1 MPFSFTRRLGVG
13 VVTVVCAAF
22 AQTAAAE
29 FEPPIAIRAGKVV
42 RAPGETIENGVIIIR
57 DGRIDDVGA
66 DVNIPANA
74 DVFDLPESTV
84 YAGFIDALTHEGVDA
99 KKPSESEL
107 RALRDEYPDTKET
120 IQPGIPEGY
129 RRAIRARW
137 RVAEMYAP
145 SDKQI
150 EAHHK
155 VGLTAALV
163 SPESTIMAGNSAV
176 YLLNNEPLRRRLL
189 LQDFALHA
197 DLARG
202 TRNTNSPNDMRYPAT
217 QAGAIA
223 LFRQTMHDAR
233 WQRDLEAW
241 HARNALGDAPPFDR
255 DLAALGPVL
264 DRKRPV
270 AFFANGENEILR
282 ALDLAAQT
290 QVEPMVVGGHE
301 AWKVADRLKREGVPL
316 ILSLKFG
323 DKPEKPKSPIMD
335 EEPQELPAWS
345 SRAPT
350 FDNGWHD
357 RAFEPERV
365 YDERLRL
372 WHEKVDNA
380 MRLHEAGIRFA
391 LSTYDL
397 ESPKEL
403 RKNLALAV
411 ERGLPEE
418 AALAALTTDAARML
432 GLENMLGR
440 IDDGRPA
447 NLTIIDGPLADKKKT
462 KVRWVFVNGKPFQVD
477 KPKPKVSKAASDDDG
492 DEPKPTDR
500 DPETWEEVVG
510 DKDIDLNVMSLD
522 DETAPEDEGHD
533 APEEEEDAERGSDDE
548 DADEKDEK
556 KKEPQIVWPTFA
568 SEIKADRKPA
578 FQTGGDVL
586 LRNATLLTIEDGD
599 LEGTDV
605 LIRGGR
611 IAEIGQNIAKRDG
624 VMEIDL
630 TGYFIS
636 PGLIDAHSHL
646 CINGGLN
653 EWSLSVTPEVQLRDV
668 IDHTPVGAYRAV
680 AGGITAI
687 HTMHG
692 SANTIGGQNATLR
705 VKVGKPVADWY
716 FTQAPRTIKFA
727 LGENVKQS
735 NSRNSGNRF
744 PGTRSGVE
752 TVMRRAFHAAR
763 QYAQKQEAFRADK
776 SNNNDPR
783 PMRKDLRLEALCD
796 VMDGN
801 IWVHCHCYRADEI
814 LRLIDVAED
823 HGFRIAVLQH
833 ILEGY
838 RIAPEIHRHG
848 ASGSS
853 FSDWWAYKIEA
864 FNAIPHN
871 AARMVQNGIVTTV
884 NSDSG
889 EVIRHMNLEAAKSL
903 RFGGLSTND
912 ALRLVT
918 LNAAIQLGV
927 DKHVGSLKVGK
938 FGDIAVFDAHP
949 LDTFSKC
956 VLTLIDGEVY
966 FHHPKFNPDEPA
978 KPRGARPF
986 APQRDLIDLP
996 QQAAEEVWI
1005 TGGRLHP
1012 ISSEPR
1018 DGTLVMVDG
1027 KIHSMREAGAT
1038 APPNATVVDA
1048 TGLNV
1053 YPGLINAGVALG
1065 LLEIE
1070 SVAGTD
1076 DQRDTSRIRPD
1087 LRALSAYDPFSSH
1100 IGVARSEGVLAA
1112 LVPPA
1117 GGFISGLA
1125 GLVRLHGWTM
1135 PEARLKADVGL
1146 VVDLPHRPREWPWW
1160 VRDEQKKEREKA
1172 YAGDLA
1178 EVETFFRDARLYAE
1192 TTKLAAQDPSVLPY
1206 RDRMLEAMRPY
1217 VLGEKPIMFAAN
1229 SYKEMLE
1236 VLRFAERY
1244 ELKPVIFGG
1253 REAWKLA
1260 DELAAR
1266 NIDVI
1271 IQRSMAYPRGDY
1283 EPWDS
1288 VYANAKT
1295 LADAGVRFA
1304 FTTGEPSLA
1313 KQLGIEAGMAAAH
1326 GLSEDRALRAL
1337 TLDAAGILGI
1347 DSELGSLDVGKR
1359 GDVIVCTDTPLQAS
1373 NKVVAAFIDGQPL
1386 DLTNKHTDND
1396 AKWLTRPTPELR
1408 PEAEE
1413 LNGPPVMRLE

>member
-1 MPFSFTRRLGVG
+1 MPRLLNCLYCSFVS
-13 VVTVVCAAF
+13 CMAAM
-22 AQTAAAE
+22 ALPNSAAAD
-29 FEPPIAIRAGKVV
+29 FEPPIAIKAGSVV
-42 RAPGETIENGVIIIR
+42 TAPGTVLEGGIILIR
-57 DGRIDDVGA
+57 DGRITQVGIDVL
-66 DVNIPANA
+66 IPVNA
-74 DVFDLPESTV
+74 DVFDLPDATV
-84 YAGFIDALTHEGVDA
+84 YAGFIDGLTHVGVTAD
-99 KKPSESEL
+99 KPTDQT
-107 RALRDEYPDTKET
+107 LRDLRDDYPDTKET

-137 RVAEMYAP
+137 RAAELYAP
-145 SDKQI
+145 ADKQVD
-150 EAHHK
+150 AHHK
-155 VGLTAALV
+155 LGFTTALV
-163 SPESTIMAGNSAV
+163 APDSAIIAGQSAAF
-176 YLLNNEPLRRRLL
+176 LLTHEPLRRRMLTS
-189 LQDFALHA
+189 DVALHA
-197 DLARG
+197 DLVRG
-202 TRNTNSPNDMRYPAT
+202 TSNANTPSDMRYPTT

-233 WQRDLEAW
+233 WQRELISWSD
-241 HARNALGDAPPFDR
+241 RNPQGEPAPHDR
-255 DLAALGPVL
+255 DLAALEAVL

-270 AFFANGENEILR
+270 AFFANSENEILR
-282 ALDLAAQT
+282 ALDLAAECQI
-290 QVEPMVVGGHE
+290 EPMIVGGRE

-316 ILSLKFG
+316 IISLNVGEEPK
-323 DKPEKPKSPIMD
+323 KPKSPIVD
-335 EEPQELPAWS
+335 EEPEAIPVWS
-345 SRAPT
+345 SRAST
-350 FDNGWHD
+350 FDGAWHD
-357 RAFEPERV
+357 RAFEPQKV

-380 MRLHEAGIRFA
+380 QRLHEAGLRFA
-391 LSTYDL
+391 FTTCDL
-397 ESPKEL
+397 KSQKDF
-403 RKNLALAV
+403 RKHLALAI
-411 ERGLPEE
+411 ERGLPAD
-418 AALAALTTDAARML
+418 AALAALTTNAAKLL
-432 GLENMLGR
+432 GLENTLGQ
-440 IDDGRPA
+440 IEEGRSA
-447 NLTIIDGPLADKKKT
+447 NLTIVEGPLADKKKT
-462 KVRWVFVNGKPFQVD
+462 KVRWVFVSGKPFEVER
-477 KPKPKVSKAASDDDG
+477 PKGNKKSGTSSKNGDDG
-492 DEPKPTDR
+492 EPTPTDR
-500 DPETWEEVVG
+500 DPEMWEEVIG
-510 DKDIDLNVMSLD
+510 DKDIDLHELSLD
-522 DETAPEDEGHD
+522 DTAPDDEEDEASD
-533 APEEEEDAERGSDDE
+533 EDEATDDDDDE
-548 DADEKDEK
+548 ADDDK
-556 KKEPQIVWPTFA
+556 KKEPEIDWPTFA
-568 SEIKADRKPA
+568 SKIKADRKPA
-578 FQTGGDVL
+578 FQTAGDVL

-599 LEGTDV
+599 LAETDL

-611 IAEIGQNIAKRDG
+611 IADIGKNIAKRDG
-624 VMEIDL
+624 VREIDL
-630 TGYFIS
+630 TGYFVS

-705 VKVGKPVADWY
+705 VKVGKPVADWH
-716 FTQAPRTIKFA
+716 FTEAPRTIKFA

-735 NSRNSGNRF
+735 NSGNRGNRF

-752 TVMRRAFHAAR
+752 SVMRRALHAAR
-763 QYAQKQEAFRADK
+763 QYAEKQQAFRAAK
-776 SNNNDPR
+776 SNSADPR
-783 PMRKDLRLEALCD
+783 PLRKDLRLDALCD
-796 VMDGN
+796 VMDGK

-848 ASGSS
+848 CSGSS

-864 FNAIPHN
+864 FNAVPHN
-871 AARMVQNGIVTTV
+871 AARMVQAGIVTTV

-912 ALRLVT
+912 AMRLVT

-966 FHHPKFNPDEPA
+966 FHHPAFTPDKPA
-978 KPRGARPF
+978 KPRGVRPF
-986 APQRDLIDLP
+986 MPQRELIAVP
-996 QQAAEEVWI
+996 QTASEEVWI

-1012 ISSEPR
+1012 ISSESR

-1027 KIHSMREAGAT
+1027 KIHAMRDADAT
-1038 APPNATVVDA
+1038 PPPNATVIDA
-1048 TGLNV
+1048 KGLNV

-1087 LRALSAYDPFSSH
+1087 LRALSAYNPFSSH
-1100 IGVARSEGVLAA
+1100 INVARSEGVLAA
-1112 LVPPA
+1112 LVPPG
-1117 GGFISGLA
+1117 GGFISGQA
-1125 GLVRLHGWTM
+1125 GLVRLHGWTL
-1135 PEARLKADVGL
+1135 PEAQLKPDVGM
-1146 VVDLPHRPREWPWW
+1146 VVNLPHRPTDWPWW
-1160 VRDEQKKEREKA
+1160 VRDEQKKKREKA
-1172 YAGDLA
+1172 YDGDLA

-1192 TTKLAAQDPSVLPY
+1192 TTKLAAKDPATLPY

-1229 SYKEMLE
+1229 SYKELLE

-1244 ELKPVIFGG
+1244 ELKPVIYGG

-1260 DELAAR
+1260 GELAAR
-1266 NIDVI
+1266 KIDVI

-1304 FTTGEPSLA
+1304 FTTAEPSLA
-1313 KQLGIEAGMAAAH
+1313 KQLGIEAGMAVAH
-1326 GLSEDRALRAL
+1326 GLSEDRAMRAL
-1337 TLDAAGILGI
+1337 TLDAAGILGV
-1347 DSELGSLDVGKR
+1347 DDQLGSLDVGKR
-1359 GDVIVCTDTPLQAS
+1359 GDVIVCTDTPLQAA
-1373 NKVVAAFIDGQPL
+1373 NKVVAACIDGQPL
-1386 DLTNKHTDND
+1386 DLTNKHTEND
-1396 AKWLTRPTPELR
+1396 AKWLARPAPEL
-1408 PEAEE
+1408 PPAAEK